1 MQGPSILVSEI
12 IFQPQSRG
20 DDVTEE
26 VTRSHGLSHKVNPIT
41 AAMTFSSLLLRK
53 EQADPSAI

>member
-1 MQGPSILVSEI
+1 MQGPSLLVSEI
-12 IFQPQSRG
+12 VFQPQSRG

-26 VTRSHGLSHKVNPIT
+26 VTCSYSLCQQVNPIS